1 MPEAL
6 MAMTTSPGP
15 GVGSGNS
22 RSSSFRLPRK
32 TMPFISVSF
41 AFVDER
47 QERLPRAEPPE
58 VLAERRDDAAGPSRR
73 AARGVRRDDHARVGP
88 ERVTRRQGLG
98 VRDVEARAPE
108 PSLLECDEE
117 VVAVHDRAARDVDE
131 GRARTHAAEQVT
143 GEEVVGRLGER
154 EREGGLGQVDAALTL
169 LGRQDDVALDQVGGQ
184 DRVHPG
190 ADRVVVTQ
198 APLEGEDLRRH
209 ATEQHVRVHDLGAL
223 AHRVRRLHEGGPG
236 AGRLE
241 DPGAI
246 LGGERRDDQ
255 NGCIKDPHVGVESSS
270 KGAPVATKI
279 VLSPKLPGPLVEIA
293 RAIMPAG
300 YELRVAEQG
309 TPEFLDAVEDAEYFV
324 GFARTSLGSDFYRA
338 APHIKLVQLISAGYD
353 RVDIEAARKAR
364 VPVCNNGGAN
374 AIAVAEHTLAL
385 MLAVTKKL
393 VWQHNNV
400 VAGKWRMGDF
410 ATTRLY
416 ELSGKTLGIVGL
428 GNIGKKVARR
438 ALGFD
443 MHVQYYDIVR
453 LAEDAEDTLGVRF
466 VLFQELVRT
475 SDVVSL
481 HVPLTDRTRRM
492 MGEREFSLMK
502 PGAILINTCRG
513 PVVDEPALHKAL
525 TTGKLAGAGLD
536 VMLEEPPPANH
547 PLFSLDTVT
556 ITPHMAGPTWDNW
569 QRCFR
574 NAFDNIQRV
583 AAGGQPLWVIP
594 ELREPMS

>member
-41 AFVDER
+41 ALVDR
-47 QERLPRAEPPE
+47 CQERLPRAEPRE
-58 VLAERRDDAAGPSRR
+58 ILAECRDDAAGPARR

-88 ERVTRRQGLG
+88 QRVTRRQRLG
-98 VRDVEARAPE
+98 IRDVEARAPE

-117 VVAVHDRAARDVDE
+117 VVAVHDRAPRDVDE
-131 GRARTHAAEQVT
+131 DRARAHPAEEVT
-143 GEEVVGRLGER
+143 REEVVGRLGER
-154 EREGGLGQVDAALTL
+154 QRDD
-169 LGRQDDVALDQVGGQ
+169 DDVRAVEQLVQAVGLP
-184 DRVHPG
+184 DRLHPC
-190 ADRVVVTQ
+190 ADGVVVAQ
-198 APLEGEDLRRH
+198 APSEGEDVRRD
-209 ATEQHVRVHDLGAL
+209 ATEQDGGVHDLGAL
-223 AHRVRRLHEGGPG
+223 ARRIRRLHQVG
-236 AGRLE
+236 AGARRLE
-241 DPGAI
+241 DPGAV
-246 LGGERRDDQ
+246 LPAERRNDQ
-255 NGCIKDPHVGVESSS
+255 NGCIKDLHVGVKSSP
-270 KGAPVATKI
+270 KGAPVAIKI
-279 VLSPKLPGPLVEIA
+279 VLSPKLPGPVVEIA
-293 RAIMPAG
+293 RAIVPAG

-309 TPEFLDAVEDAEYFV
+309 TPEFLDAIDDAEYFV

-338 APHIKLVQLISAGYD
+338 APHLKLVQLISAGYD

-443 MHVQYYDIVR
+443 MHVQYYDLVR
-453 LAEDAEDTLGVRF
+453 LADDAEDALGVRF
-466 VLFQELVRT
+466 VLFHEL
-475 SDVVSL
+475 L
-481 HVPLTDRTRRM
+481 RRS
-492 MGEREFSLMK
+492 G
-502 PGAILINTCRG
+502 
-513 PVVDEPALHKAL
+513 
-525 TTGKLAGAGLD
+525 
-536 VMLEEPPPANH
+536 
-547 PLFSLDTVT
+547 
-556 ITPHMAGPTWDNW
+556 
-569 QRCFR
+569 
-574 NAFDNIQRV
+574 
-583 AAGGQPLWVIP
+583 
-594 ELREPMS
+594 